1 MKQIRS
7 GRALELYLGSLRKK
21 GKHIGFVP
29 TMGALH
35 AGHLALVQQ
44 AVKENE
50 VVVVSI
56 FVNPTQFGPK
66 EDFKKYPRVLNKD
79 FKLLRRASVDVVFT
93 PSVSEMYPQGDQTWV
108 EVGAVSEGLC
118 GRFRPGH
125 FKGVATIVAKLFNLV
140 RPDRAYFGQKDFQ
153 QLKVIEQMVRDLC
166 FPVRIRPCPT
176 VRDREGLALSS
187 RNAYLRPD
195 QKKRALSIH
204 KTLRVLARYVKQG
217 ETRVSWLENLGK
229 KLLRKEV
236 DLIQYLEIR
245 RARDLSKITRISKG
259 EKNVILTA
267 VKIGPVRL
275 IDNQMV

>member
-1 MKQIRS
+1 
-7 GRALELYLGSLRKK
+7 
-21 GKHIGFVP
+21 
-29 TMGALH
+29 
-35 AGHLALVQQ
+35 
-44 AVKENE
+44 
-50 VVVVSI
+50 
-56 FVNPTQFGPK
+56 
-66 EDFKKYPRVLNKD
+66 
-79 FKLLRRASVDVVFT
+79 
-93 PSVSEMYPQGDQTWV
+93 V

>member
-1 MKQIRS
+1 
-7 GRALELYLGSLRKK
+7 
-21 GKHIGFVP
+21 
-29 TMGALH
+29 
-35 AGHLALVQQ
+35 
-44 AVKENE
+44 
-50 VVVVSI
+50 
-56 FVNPTQFGPK
+56 
-66 EDFKKYPRVLNKD
+66 
-79 FKLLRRASVDVVFT
+79 
-93 PSVSEMYPQGDQTWV
+93 
-108 EVGAVSEGLC
+108 
-118 GRFRPGH
+118 
-125 FKGVATIVAKLFNLV
+125 VATIVAKLFNLV

>member
-153 QLKVIEQMVRDLC
+153 QLKVIEQIVRDLC